1 MKLTRI
7 VKRAAGHYTART
19 AAGTFTIT
27 RTGTGRT
34 WHLVGRRITAAYRTL
49 RAAVAALKQLRPTPL
64 GGMPTRLTKVIAR
77 THQAARTTTK
87 ALNYRCLSGNIAVAV
102 DAGTLI
108 RTGDMLERLGADE
121 LKDGYKSW
129 YGKFVKK
136 AYIAAN
142 GHPPVMVWAQ
152 HRTTGRWI
160 HVAAYSPLNRA
171 LFIGLASYKQTRHL
185 IQADFMEV
193 A

>member
-1 MKLTRI
+1 MKLTQI

-19 AAGTFTIT
+19 TAGTFTIT
-27 RTGTGRT
+27 RIGRT
-34 WHLVGRRITAAYRTL
+34 WRLVGRRITAAYRTL
-49 RAAVAALKQLRPTPL
+49 RAAVAALKAHRPTPL

-77 THQAARTTTK
+77 THQAARTMPK
-87 ALNYRCLSGNIAVAV
+87 ALKYRCLSGDIAVAV

-108 RTGDMLERLGADE
+108 RTGDMLDRLGADD
-121 LKDGYKSW
+121 LKDGYQAW
-129 YGKFVKK
+129 YGRHVKK

-160 HVAAYSPLNRA
+160 HVAAYQPLDRA
-171 LFIGLASYKQTRHL
+171 LFVGLTTYKQTRHL
-185 IQADFMEV
+185 VQADFMEV